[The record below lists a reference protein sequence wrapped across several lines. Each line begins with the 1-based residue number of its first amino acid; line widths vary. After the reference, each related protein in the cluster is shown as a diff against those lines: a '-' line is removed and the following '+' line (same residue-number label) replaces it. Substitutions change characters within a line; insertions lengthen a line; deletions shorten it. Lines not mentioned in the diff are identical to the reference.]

1 MNRTLWILAPCLAAA
16 VLMQAQTKIRQT
28 PISPTSPASGEQMF
42 MTYCASCHGKDGK
55 GTGPAAPALKKAPT
69 DLTVLSKNNGGKFPG
84 NAVYV
89 AIGGTFSVSA
99 HGSSEMP
106 VWGEVFGRSGTDAQ
120 AKLRLTNLTKYI
132 ESIQAK

>member
-1 MNRTLWILAPCLAAA
+1 MNRTLWVLAPCLAAA

-55 GTGPAAPALKKAPT
+55 GTGPAAPALKKPPT
-69 DLTVLSKNNGGKFPG
+69 DLTLLSKKNGGKFPG

-89 AIGGTFSVSA
+89 AIGGTFSVAA

-106 VWGEVFGRSGTDAQ
+106 VWGEVFGRSGSEGQ